1 MIEVFKPL
9 LPPNVRIVFH
19 VRIPKKKYTP
29 ARLARSRRGIM
40 VDMRRPQLI
49 PPPDSAPPS
58 IAHLSPVDRVR
69 LWASIVAEGD
79 RLLYEGFLR
88 QHGEPEAT
96 RRAMLEWLDRRSA
109 DATAAK
115 IRMLAGRSTSR
126 HSDGE

>member
-1 MIEVFKPL
+1 VFDG
-9 LPPNVRIVFH
+9 
-19 VRIPKKKYTP
+19 RIPQQKYKT

-40 VDMRRPQLI
+40 AYMGRPQLI

-69 LWASIVAEGD
+69 LWASMVNEGD
-79 RLLYEGFLR
+79 RLLHEGFLQR
-88 QHGEPEAT
+88 HGDPVAA
-96 RRAMLEWLDRRSA
+96 RRAMLEWLDRRSI

-126 HSDGE
+126 QSDGE